1 MVTIPFAALV
11 VLMPEDISFSP
22 GIVTYTKKKRLVDNV
37 HTLRLKLLQ
46 LVFC

>member
-11 VLMPEDISFSP
+11 VLMPEDISFTP
-22 GIVTYTKKKRLVDNV
+22 GIVTYTKKKLVDNV